1 MLLKC
6 VSLEILTLHN
16 CLETNT
22 MRQLLEALST
32 RPIHFILMYGMIQV
46 QLLSRMWTMTK
57 CATSYWIS
65 FDYFW
70 FDPWPIMIGS
80 DVARRIP
87 SCVLEILW
95 KTKFK
100 TTHAFNCTRLGNEVC
115 RCWWSCYTCFVCI
128 VHLLWTVLR
137 FCKRFAVVF
146 PEKDNSDNL
155 SLFQRQIGPS
165 L

>member
-1 MLLKC
+1 MC
-6 VSLEILTLHN
+6 STRDPHTSY
-16 CLETNT
+16 CLETST
-22 MRQLLEALST
+22 TRQLLEPLST
-32 RPIHFILMYGMIQV
+32 RLISFILMYGMIQV

-80 DVARRIP
+80 EVARRIP

-95 KTKFK
+95 KTKLK
-100 TTHAFNCTRLGNEVC
+100 TTRVHLVLGLVTRFVVADEAVIPVLSV
-115 RCWWSCYTCFVCI
+115 SCICSY
-128 VHLLWTVLR
+128 LLWTVLR
-137 FCKRFAVVF
+137 YCQRFAVVF
-146 PEKDNSDNL
+146 PEKDNSDNIN
-155 SLFQRQIGPS
+155 LFQRQIGPS